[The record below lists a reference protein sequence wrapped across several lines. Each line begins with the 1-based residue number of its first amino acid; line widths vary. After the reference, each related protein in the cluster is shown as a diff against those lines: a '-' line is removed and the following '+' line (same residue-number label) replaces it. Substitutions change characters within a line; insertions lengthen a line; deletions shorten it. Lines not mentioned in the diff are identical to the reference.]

1 MSRWIMAWTVVALGL
16 WGVGAGCGKPPEPA
30 GLAPEVDPVHGHL
43 LHAQPPLPTVKLW
56 LGSQELV
63 AEVAR
68 RPVEIATGMMF
79 RESLPEG
86 HGMLFV
92 FPNADRRSF
101 WMRNC
106 RVPLSAAYIDPE
118 GVILEV
124 VDLEPMD
131 ERPVPSQSDRVQY
144 VLEVPRNWFRKHG
157 LGPGTLIRTERGS
170 LRETF
175 FGLR

>member
-1 MSRWIMAWTVVALGL
+1 MAWTVVALGL

-30 GLAPEVDPVHGHL
+30 GLAPDVDPGHRHL
-43 LHAQPPLPTVKLW
+43 LHAQPPLPSVQLW
-56 LGSQELV
+56 FCRLPLLADVVRLLV
-63 AEVAR
+63 AM
-68 RPVEIATGMMF
+68 PSGLLF

>member
-1 MSRWIMAWTVVALGL
+1 MVWWVATLGL
-16 WGVGAGCGKPPEPA
+16 WGMTLGCGKAPAPPA
-30 GLAPEVDPVHGHL
+30 ATPEIDLHYGHL
-43 LHAQPPLPTVKLW
+43 MHAQPPLPTIKLW
-56 LGSQELV
+56 LGSQEVV

-79 RESLPEG
+79 RDHLPEG

-92 FPNADRRSF
+92 FPTADRRSF

-106 RVPLSAAYIDPE
+106 RIPLSAAYIDPE
-118 GVILEV
+118 GIILEV

-175 FGLR
+175 FVSR